1 MTEGT
6 IAVRFRDVDSSWKVY
21 RVRTQKSIYHLGIC
35 GGRDGLRRCAVLRST
50 NTGDVTDC
58 APLIAGK
65 SLFDVAPD
73 SWVGGCLEIGT
84 TKTSPVLGVDV
95 EEDISIVRSIT
106 NSGVKMVM
114 ITPQGQAQ
122 LQPSAA
128 DRSVV
133 TSRRPAY
140 PEDFVERSEAAASY
154 LRKCARVA
162 SLADDLRRYPHLLD
176 RYRAA
181 LDDAATRLLALK
193 RALDEGSDRDRER

>member
-1 MTEGT
+1 MIPEGT

-21 RVRTQKSIYHLGIC
+21 RVRTQGSIYHLGIC
-35 GGRDGLRRCAVLRST
+35 GGRDGLRRCAVLRSASK
-50 NTGDVTDC
+50 GDVTDC
-58 APLIAGK
+58 APLIAGQ

-73 SWVGGCLEIGT
+73 GWVGGCLEIGT

-114 ITPQGQAQ
+114 ITPHASPPHPQQRDQ
-122 LQPSAA
+122 
-128 DRSVV
+128 SVV

-140 PEDFVERSEAAASY
+140 PEDYVERAEAAASY
-154 LRKCARVA
+154 LRKCARVQ
-162 SLADDLRRYPHLLD
+162 SLAEDLRRTSDPHLVE
-176 RYRAA
+176 RYRLA

-193 RALDEGSDRDRER
+193 KALDESDR